1 VLDVATLI
9 WLLALVALIAT
20 AAMVGFDQADV
31 RAELTRSLAED
42 NRSTSPDDLADTVK
56 IAMIASGVIAL
67 VVLACALF
75 GILRVRDRV
84 PSGRSLLTTTGVV
97 GAVGFWTVI
106 DPAADGLGVAA
117 QWLPLGVAAGAAVAT
132 ALLFAPP
139 ISRWLKAAPTRR

>member
-1 VLDVATLI
+1 
-9 WLLALVALIAT
+9 
-20 AAMVGFDQADV
+20 
-31 RAELTRSLAED
+31 
-42 NRSTSPDDLADTVK
+42 
-56 IAMIASGVIAL
+56 
-67 VVLACALF
+67 LF

-84 PSGRSLLTTTGVV
+84 PSGRSLLTTTGVVGAV